1 MHDAALSSGRS
12 VQVVGGLSLGAKF
25 VGLTAGLILLLSLT
39 AFISLR
45 NSAETVRQIGAVV
58 EFAIPA
64 YGALARSHIRSLEQ
78 AVELRRSLLLAEDPA
93 VADAAIADHVQA
105 FQKAQTEFHREVAD
119 AERLL
124 ASHRDSTSS
133 ATVTADL
140 QTLTDA
146 FTGLRQLTEMYEK
159 ETAACLAAISA
170 RSLPEARQ
178 RLVTIDGLRQQL
190 GERLEAMRAGMFAT
204 LKVISKEARDAEA
217 RALVATILCSCCRRF
232 SGSLSP
238 PSARCV

>member
-12 VQVVGGLSLGAKF
+12 VPVVGGLSLGAKF

-45 NSAETVRQIGAVV
+45 NSAETVRQIGSVV

-78 AVELRRSLLLAEDPA
+78 AVELRRSLLLAEDPGVSDGA
-93 VADAAIADHVQA
+93 VAEHVQA

-124 ASHRDSTSS
+124 KSQRDRTSS
-133 ATVTADL
+133 ERVAVDL
-140 QTLTDA
+140 QRVTEAL
-146 FTGLRQLTEMYEK
+146 TGLRPLIEIY
-159 ETAACLAAISA
+159 
-170 RSLPEARQ
+170 
-178 RLVTIDGLRQQL
+178 
-190 GERLEAMRAGMFAT
+190 
-204 LKVISKEARDAEA
+204 
-217 RALVATILCSCCRRF
+217 
-232 SGSLSP
+232 
-238 PSARCV
+238 